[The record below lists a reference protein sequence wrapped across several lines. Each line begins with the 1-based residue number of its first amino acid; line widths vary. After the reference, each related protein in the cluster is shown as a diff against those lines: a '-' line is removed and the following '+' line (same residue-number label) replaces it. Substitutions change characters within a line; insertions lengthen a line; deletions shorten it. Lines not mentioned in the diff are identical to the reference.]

1 MKQSSHDPE
10 ERRRQT
16 RSRETRW
23 IRSLSSFAAYILLP
37 KIKSMQDPDDDF
49 QAIPTLRISDDLTR
63 AAGVLQDM
71 QTQGELLG
79 DRLSN
84 SPPALFGAGGPM

>member
-1 MKQSSHDPE
+1 
-10 ERRRQT
+10 
-16 RSRETRW
+16 
-23 IRSLSSFAAYILLP
+23 
-37 KIKSMQDPDDDF
+37 MQDPDDDF